1 MSDFYKKFA
10 AIQLT
15 LKANKSQWNDFSKY
29 NYRSCEDILEAVKPL
44 LDGFILTMSDEV
56 VQVGDRIY
64 VKSTAVLTNGEQS
77 ISSTAFAREALV
89 KKGMDDS
96 QITGAAS
103 SYSRKY
109 ALNGLFCIDDNKD
122 SDPPPASKPA
132 PNKPF
137 INIIDVAKEC
147 GWDLHQVCES
157 FTPHLKSIKDIPDL
171 EACAA
176 HLRRNKI

>member
-10 AIQLT
+10 SIQLT

-77 ISSTAFAREALV
+77 IGSTAFAREALV

-122 SDPPPASKPA
+122 SDHPPVKKSNVDIAA
-132 PNKPF
+132 
-137 INIIDVAKEC
+137 VAKEC
-147 GWDLHQVCES
+147 GWTLQQVCES
-157 FTPHLKSIKDIPDL
+157 FDPPAKSIKDIQDL
-171 EACAA
+171 DACAA
-176 HLRRNKI
+176 FLRSNKI